1 MGELALFDLVLTLP
15 LCVSSFKSPEI
26 TCHYIA
32 TSSWLLQIGLIV
44 TVSWQWFFKNLF
56 HCRVVSLLQNGAIMN
71 KVFQP
76 HEAHIPYLLQV
87 NYYLIVLIALFNF
100 HGLKLALFEKFAG
113 LQQNI

>member
-1 MGELALFDLVLTLP
+1 
-15 LCVSSFKSPEI
+15 
-26 TCHYIA
+26 
-32 TSSWLLQIGLIV
+32 
-44 TVSWQWFFKNLF
+44 
-56 HCRVVSLLQNGAIMN
+56 MN

-76 HEAHIPYLLQV
+76 HEAHVPYLLQV